1 LKTPQAG
8 AEYKPG
14 GGIPLRALLVILA
27 LVLLAHWLMLGA
39 LPLPGLSVA
48 PPTPRALNTRTVTLE
63 VPKPEA
69 PAKPVVPPKP
79 APVKRLPKP
88 AVKPPPVVA
97 AAPVEPAAPAVA
109 PQDPVT
115 AAPDTAPAP
124 LAAASA
130 PEPVAAAEPEAPR
143 PPREAPAV
151 TAVLGLP
158 GSARLRFE
166 ATGEYKKLTY
176 TAKAQMLWLRE
187 GSGYE
192 FRHEV
197 SAFMLGTRSQ
207 TSSGQITPEGLA
219 PTRYAESLR
228 SEVAAHFERDKG
240 RVVFSANTPEA
251 PLLAGAQDRLSLT
264 MQLAAMFAG
273 APEKFPPAT
282 TITLPVVG
290 PRDAELWLFT
300 VEGEE
305 TIQLRDGPVQAVR
318 VSRNPRKEFDSRIE
332 VWFAPIMSYLPVRL
346 KVTQSTGDFVDEKLL
361 EIEKP

>member
-1 LKTPQAG
+1 MNTPQAG
-8 AEYKPG
+8 VQRGPG
-14 GGIPLRALLVILA
+14 GGIPLRALLVIVA

-39 LPLPGLSVA
+39 LTLPGLSVA
-48 PPTPRALNTRTVTLE
+48 PPAPRVLNTRTVTLD

-69 PAKPVVPPKP
+69 PKPAKPVVPPKP
-79 APVKRLPKP
+79 TPPKRVPKP
-88 AVKPPPVVA
+88 VAKPPPAVA
-97 AAPVEPAAPAVA
+97 AQPMEPTVA
-109 PQDPVT
+109 PQEPVT
-115 AAPDTAPAP
+115 AAPEAAPAP
-124 LAAASA
+124 AVAASA
-130 PEPVAAAEPEAPR
+130 PAPVAAAEPEAPR
-143 PPREAPAV
+143 PPREAPGA

-158 GSARLRFE
+158 GSARLRYE
-166 ATGEYKKLTY
+166 VAGEYKKLTY
-176 TAKAQMLWLRE
+176 SAKAQMLWLRD
-187 GSGYE
+187 GAGYE

-197 SAFMLGTRSQ
+197 SAFILGTRSQ

-251 PLLAGAQDRLSLT
+251 PLLAGAQDRLSLI

-273 APEKFPPAT
+273 EPEKYPPAT
-282 TITLPVVG
+282 TITLPIVG

-305 TIQLRDGPVQAVR
+305 TVQLRDGPVQAVR
-318 VSRNPRKEFDSRIE
+318 VSRNPRKEFDTRIE
-332 VWFAPIMSYLPVRL
+332 VWFAPIMSYLPVRV